1 MKADYDIV
9 IAGAGPVGLAMAL
22 ALSQA
27 SDRSLKIALC
37 DPSLGARK
45 NLGRISALAPAS
57 SNLLTALGAWDELQ
71 PLAQAIEG
79 MQISDSRPRDSIR
92 LPLLSFDCEPAE
104 GPIAH
109 ILANADIERVL
120 TQWVEDSGIALIA
133 TEAMAMDTHTGLAE
147 LRFAT
152 REPLYARLIIAADG
166 RRSRLRRMAGL
177 TTIGWDYPISGI
189 VATIGHERDH
199 EGIARQHFLPAG
211 PFAALPMT
219 QQRSSIVWCEPHL
232 RAQHLITGAADE
244 FMQELETRFGFEL
257 GHIELL
263 DQPVVYPLSLQLA
276 RSLHSERLVLLGDAA
291 HVIHPIAGQ
300 GLNLAFRGV
309 AVLAEEIIEQI
320 RLGLDPGAPEPLKNY
335 EMRRRFDTLT
345 TGLGMD
351 VLYRLFAN
359 DLTSLRLI
367 RDLGLGLVDRAPRLK
382 KALMKEAAGKGGDI
396 PLLLQGLSI

>member
-57 SNLLTALGAWDELQ
+57 SNLLMALGAWDELQ

-92 LPLLSFDCEPAE
+92 LPLLSFDSEPAE

-120 TQWVEDSGIALIA
+120 TQWVEDSGVALIA
-133 TEAMAMDTHTGLAE
+133 AEAMAMDTHTGLAE
-147 LRFAT
+147 LRFAM

-166 RRSRLRRMAGL
+166 RRSRLRRIAGL

-263 DQPVVYPLSLQLA
+263 DQPVAYPLSLQLG
-276 RSLHSERLVLLGDAA
+276 RSLHAERLVLLGDAA
-291 HVIHPIAGQ
+291 HVIPAIADKNTFAVQMTTIFSRIAMPTGDVFNLLREGHGQ
-300 GLNLAFRGV
+300 FAAGINHAKQHIGQPAAHGLSSVESFHHRGHLV
-309 AVLAEEIIEQI
+309 HHDHDHDVDDASHDDIYHVHDNDDEKIYMSH
-320 RLGLDPGAPEPLKNY
+320 LDPNI
-335 EMRRRFDTLT
+335 
-345 TGLGMD
+345 
-351 VLYRLFAN
+351 V
-359 DLTSLRLI
+359 
-367 RDLGLGLVDRAPRLK
+367 
-382 KALMKEAAGKGGDI
+382 
-396 PLLLQGLSI
+396 Q